1 MHAVSFVRD
10 PRRMKVLAFDVGIKN
25 MAFVAMTGERAV
37 LAWENVAV
45 PGDTLEANVRA
56 VHALLRARPALF
68 EHADVVLIERQPPL
82 NRKMSCV
89 AHALFMFFLDRCPA
103 VHFVDPKV
111 KTSGFADFLAH
122 RPQED
127 DSRGNDSRGNA
138 YRRRKAES
146 VACARHALAGSPWL
160 AVLDGSRKL
169 DDLCDAYAS
178 AYSWIG
184 RQPVRV

>member
-1 MHAVSFVRD
+1 
-10 PRRMKVLAFDVGIKN
+10 MKVLAFDVGVKN
-25 MAFVAMTGERAV
+25 LAFVAMTGDRAL

-68 EHADVVLIERQPPL
+68 GSADVVLVERQPPL

-89 AHALFMFFLDRCPA
+89 AHALFMFFLDRCPS
-103 VHFVDPKV
+103 VLFVDPKV
-111 KTSGFADFLAH
+111 KTAGFADFLAT
-122 RPQED
+122 RAASGPD
-127 DSRGNDSRGNA
+127 RTDTPGAA

-146 VACARHALAGSPWL
+146 VACARHALAESPWL
-160 AVLDGSRKL
+160 AVLEGARKL
-169 DDLCDAYAS
+169 DDLCDAYTS

>member
-1 MHAVSFVRD
+1 
-10 PRRMKVLAFDVGIKN
+10 MKVLAFDVGVKN
-25 MAFVAMTGERAV
+25 LAFVAMNGDRAL

-45 PGDTLEANVRA
+45 PGDTLEENVRA
-56 VHALLRARPALF
+56 VHALLRARPAVF
-68 EHADVVLIERQPPL
+68 CDADVVLIERQPPL

-89 AHALFMFFLDRCPA
+89 AYALFMFFLDRCPS
-103 VHFVDPKV
+103 VLFVDPKV
-111 KTSGFADFLAH
+111 KTSGFAQFLADTA
-122 RPQED
+122 PADPTEAP
-127 DSRGNDSRGNA
+127 GKA

-160 AVLDGSRKL
+160 AVLDGHRKL

-178 AYSWIG
+178 AYSWIA